1 MNANEVLAMYENLAG
16 LTRQM
21 SDAAK
26 AGDWNEFANLN
37 VEAKVEARSA
47 AVGVPALEG
56 AQRLRKIDLLKQLM
70 ANDRAIRD
78 VTEPYDSQLTA
89 RCKHI
94 DSWRILNEGTCGCL
108 FCCRNKDRRREVR
121 IEAKMKKRPSG
132 ALLAAEPGARP
143 RIGWRANPSYLLAS
157 PLAGCFRR
165 PSPQ

>member
-21 SDAAK
+21 SQAAK

-47 AVGVPALEG
+47 AAGMPALEG

-78 VTEPYDSQLTA
+78 VTEPFDGQLDRALQAAYPAITLA
-89 RCKHI
+89 RI
-94 DSWRILNEGTCGCL
+94 CGHSDIAPGRKTDPGPAFDWARL
-108 FCCRNKDRRREVR
+108 RSSLMTDK
-121 IEAKMKKRPSG
+121 EAS
-132 ALLAAEPGARP
+132 
-143 RIGWRANPSYLLAS
+143 
-157 PLAGCFRR
+157 
-165 PSPQ
+165 

>member
-47 AVGVPALEG
+47 SSGMPALEG

-78 VTEPYDSQLTA
+78 VTEPFDGQLE
-89 RCKHI
+89 R
-94 DSWRILNEGTCGCL
+94 
-108 FCCRNKDRRREVR
+108 
-121 IEAKMKKRPSG
+121 
-132 ALLAAEPGARP
+132 ALQAH
-143 RIGWRANPSYLLAS
+143 
-157 PLAGCFRR
+157 
-165 PSPQ
+165 